1 MGLFINTNVAALNT
15 QRNLLHS
22 QNKLAKSFQR
32 LSSGLRINT
41 AGDDAAGL
49 AISERFTSQI
59 RGLGQAVRNAN
70 DAVSL
75 AQVAEGALAESTNI
89 LQRMRELA
97 IQAANDINSDRDRGH
112 LQNEIDQLINE
123 LTRIGDKTTF
133 NGKPLLDG
141 SFIDAFFH
149 VGAFARETVRVR
161 IRDAR
166 SETIG
171 RQATFT
177 GTPVTTNA
185 ITAPGELLINGITIR
200 TTQTPDDQVSTSFP
214 LGSAI
219 AKASAINDTTQF
231 HGVTAKPLPTE
242 IAGNGPITGG
252 TLDNTNNLIVNGQVI
267 SGITVTPDDAGDKLI
282 RTINEVFPQTGVVA
296 SRNENGELQLL
307 ADDGRNIEI
316 IANGAAAAILGI
328 GTQIVTASL
337 NLYSDSQYTVTGT
350 NEDFVGFGVDQLVG
364 VTSNE
369 AVTTVDITS
378 RFEANESI
386 LKLDRALAQITEDRA
401 ELGAV
406 VNRME
411 STLTN
416 LTTVLEAS
424 SASRSR
430 ILDADFAA
438 ETTTLTR
445 NQIIQQAGIS
455 VLSQANAS
463 PQQVLSLL
471 QG

>member
-15 QRNLLHS
+15 QRNLLFS
-22 QNKLAKSFQR
+22 QTRLAKSFQR

-41 AGDDAAGL
+41 ASDDAAGL
-49 AISERFTSQI
+49 GISERFTSQI
-59 RGLGQAVRNAN
+59 RGLSQAVRNAN

-89 LQRMRELA
+89 LQRMRELS
-97 IQAANDINSDRDRGH
+97 IQSANDINSEADRDH
-112 LQNEIDQLINE
+112 LQDEIDQLIDE
-123 LTRIGDKTTF
+123 LTRIGDNTTF
-133 NGKPLLDG
+133 NGKKLLDG
-141 SFIDAFFH
+141 SFIDSFFH

-166 SETIG
+166 SQTIG

-177 GTPVTTNA
+177 GAQVTTNA
-185 ITAPGELLINGITIR
+185 LANAGELLLNGVTIR
-200 TTQTPDDQVSTSFP
+200 TTQGPDDIVSTSFP

-231 HGVTAKPLPTE
+231 HGVTAKALPTDVVG
-242 IAGNGPITGG
+242 AGRINGG
-252 TLDNTNNLIVNGQVI
+252 TLDNASNLIINGQII
-267 SGITVTPDDAGDKLI
+267 SGIEIEPDDAGDLLI
-282 RTINEVFPQTGVVA
+282 RTINEVFPETGVVA
-296 SRNENGELQLL
+296 SRDANGRLELR
-307 ADDGRNIEI
+307 AEDGRNIEI
-316 IANGAAAAILGI
+316 TANGAAAAILGI
-328 GTQIVTASL
+328 GTQVVTAEL
-337 NLYSDSQYTVTGT
+337 NLYSDAQYTVTGT
-350 NEDFVGFGVDQLVG
+350 NENFIGFANDQLVG
-364 VTSNE
+364 VTSND
-369 AVTTVDITS
+369 AVTTVDIRT

-386 LKLDRALAQITEDRA
+386 LKLDRAIEQITTDRA

-411 STLTN
+411 STLSN
-416 LTTVLEAS
+416 LTTVIEAS

-430 ILDADFAA
+430 IQDADFGA
-438 ETTTLTR
+438 ETAKLTKH
-445 NQIIQQAGIS
+445 QILQQAGIS
-455 VLSQANAS
+455 ILSQANSS